1 MKLKKLHL
9 FIIII
14 GALLLGSLG
23 FTIKEGLETMRE
35 SYDDKEDNNK
45 YNDRYTNK
53 SRYMSTSGSDMD
65 DSVDDDDDMGN
76 MNNDYIL
83 KSAVVPPV
91 CPKCPQRT
99 SCPRQKPC
107 PSCPRPK
114 RCPEPAFDCKKVPNY
129 SSANTNSNLPLPML
143 NSFNQF

>member
-23 FTIKEGLETMRE
+23 FTVKEGLETM
-35 SYDDKEDNNK
+35 KE
-45 YNDRYTNK
+45 RYEDEEV
-53 SRYMSTSGSDMD
+53 G
-65 DSVDDDDDMGN
+65 
-76 MNNDYIL
+76 NDYVL
-83 KSAVVPPV
+83 KSAIVPPV

-107 PSCPRPK
+107 PSCPRPE

-143 NSFNQF
+143 NSFKQF

>member
-23 FTIKEGLETMRE
+23 FTVKEGLETMRE
-35 SYDDKEDNNK
+35 RYEDEEAE
-45 YNDRYTNK
+45 D
-53 SRYMSTSGSDMD
+53 
-65 DSVDDDDDMGN
+65 

-99 SCPRQKPC
+99 SCPRQKAC
-107 PSCPRPK
+107 PACPRPK

>member
-23 FTIKEGLETMRE
+23 FTVKEGLETMRE
-35 SYDDKEDNNK
+35 R
-45 YNDRYTNK
+45 YNGKFD
-53 SRYMSTSGSDMD
+53 GELDEALD
-65 DSVDDDDDMGN
+65 GEIGEGD
-76 MNNDYIL
+76 NDYIL
-83 KSAVVPPV
+83 KSAIVPPV

-107 PSCPRPK
+107 PSCPRWSQQCHRIWIRSCRMK
-114 RCPEPAFDCKKVPNY
+114 LVVVSSSIHHQLARKLSICNY
-129 SSANTNSNLPLPML
+129 V
-143 NSFNQF
+143 

>member
-23 FTIKEGLETMRE
+23 FTVKEGLETMRE
-35 SYDDKEDNNK
+35 RYEDAEMEDAEMEDAEME
-45 YNDRYTNK
+45 DR
-53 SRYMSTSGSDMD
+53 GMD
-65 DSVDDDDDMGN
+65 
-76 MNNDYIL
+76 NDYIL
-83 KSAVVPPV
+83 KSSVVPPV
-91 CPKCPQRT
+91 CPKCPQKT
-99 SCPRQKPC
+99 ACPRQKACPPC
-107 PSCPRPK
+107 PKPK